1 MEVKTYNISVKQ
13 GRRIIIIK
21 TTGSSEDAAKN
32 KVIQAENCP
41 PSAIIKAVEIR
52 KPKYNYIN
60 VIQQY
65 YGYGWEDVS
74 EYEANSKGVSNE
86 PSGQMRTLKKS
97 GVKVPIT
104 LLAADLK
111 EYKFTGYP
119 TRVIFRRELN
129 K

>member
-1 MEVKTYNISVKQ
+1 MQVKTYNISLNQ

-21 TTGSSEDAAKN
+21 TTGSSEEAAKN

-41 PSAIIKAVEIR
+41 ASAIIKAVEVR

-74 EYEANSKGVSNE
+74 TYEANSKGISTE
-86 PSGQMRTLKKS
+86 PSGHTRILKKS
-97 GVKVPIT
+97 GIEIPIT
-104 LLAADLK
+104 LLAHDLK
-111 EYKFTGYP
+111 EYNFTGYP
-119 TRVIFRRELN
+119 TRVVFRRELN
-129 K
+129 N